1 MLARIACLAAVFL
14 AAPTLAQQSDR
25 IEALGTFDQIAIE
38 CARGGS
44 EADIDAF
51 RLKLWR
57 AYLGGDNAPSQQEI
71 QDSIATL
78 RQQLTNDDA
87 EGLRKQ
93 YWAARVAIPQAKSL
107 RDEQEKEFYKLC
119 DAPQVRGLPDRK

>member
-1 MLARIACLAAVFL
+1 MLVRIACLAAVLL
-14 AAPTLAQQSDR
+14 AAPTFAQDHDR

-44 EADIDAF
+44 DADIDAY

-57 AYLGGDNAPSQQEI
+57 AYLGGDKAPSQQEI

-78 RQQLTNDDA
+78 RKQLSNDDA
-87 EGLRKQ
+87 VALRKQ

-107 RDEQEKEFYKLC
+107 SEAQEREFYKLC
-119 DAPQVRGLPDRK
+119 EAPKVQGLPDQK

>member
-1 MLARIACLAAVFL
+1 MRVRIICLATLLF
-14 AAPTLAQQSDR
+14 AAPTFAQDSDR

-51 RLKLWR
+51 RLKLWH
-57 AYLGGDNAPSQQEI
+57 AYLGGDKGPSQQEI

-78 RQQLTNDDA
+78 RQQLSNDNA

-93 YWAARVAIPQAKSL
+93 YWAARVAIPQARSL
-107 RDEQEKEFYKLC
+107 SEAQEREFYKLC
-119 DAPQVRGLPDRK
+119 DAPKVQGLPDRK

>member
-14 AAPTLAQQSDR
+14 AAPTFAQESDR

-44 EADIDAF
+44 EADVDAF
-51 RLKLWR
+51 RLKLWHS
-57 AYLGGDNAPSQQEI
+57 YLGGDKAPSPQEI
-71 QDSIATL
+71 KDTIATL
-78 RQQLTNDDA
+78 RQQLSNDGA

-107 RDEQEKEFYKLC
+107 SAAQEREFYKLC
-119 DAPQVRGLPDRK
+119 DAPKVQGLPDRK

>member
-1 MLARIACLAAVFL
+1 MLLRIACLAAVFL
-14 AAPTLAQQSDR
+14 AAPSFAQESDR

-44 EADIDAF
+44 DADVDAF
-51 RLKLWR
+51 RLKLWH
-57 AYLGGDNAPSQQEI
+57 AYLGGDKAPSQQQI

-78 RQQLTNDDA
+78 RQQMSNDNA
-87 EGLRKQ
+87 AGLRKQ

-107 RDEQEKEFYKLC
+107 SEAQEREFYKLC
-119 DAPQVRGLPDRK
+119 DAPKVQGLPDRK